1 MPEKTTPGK
10 TTIDSFNYQTI
21 KKIYEELGINN
32 DFLLEMLKYNPNDQR
47 QNFSATSLVT
57 EILIDKGYK
66 IIIDP
71 SENDYY
77 SNEKKLIANLSNA
90 NLRENVI
97 FIAYNE
103 KIVRDDKSVICP
115 TLAAIYIDVHEI
127 KGINTS
133 EKDFTVEIR
142 RKTECISEKDLLKFN
157 KRLLADLEKI
167 ITAIGKRS
175 IMRTAF
181 VNDFNHIAGHNEKN
195 RSKI

>member
-1 MPEKTTPGK
+1 MPER
-10 TTIDSFNYQTI
+10 TIDSFNYLSI
-21 KKIYEELGINN
+21 KEIYEKLGINN
-32 DFLLEMLKYNPNDQR
+32 NFLLEMLKYNPNDQR

-71 SENDYY
+71 PLNDCYCSEK
-77 SNEKKLIANLSNA
+77 ELALNLSNA

-97 FIAYNE
+97 FIAYDE
-103 KIVRDDKSVICP
+103 KIIRDDKSVISP

-142 RKTECISEKDLLKFN
+142 RKAECISEKDLLKFN
-157 KRLLADLEKI
+157 KKLLEDLEKI
-167 ITAIGKRS
+167 INAIGKRS

-181 VNDFNHIAGHNEKN
+181 VNDFNHITGHNRKN

>member
-1 MPEKTTPGK
+1 MPEK

-32 DFLLEMLKYNPNDQR
+32 DFLLEILKYNPNGQR

-66 IIIDP
+66 IIINP
-71 SENDYY
+71 PENDYY
-77 SNEKKLIANLSNA
+77 SNEKELISNLSNA

-103 KIVRDDKSVICP
+103 KIVRDDKSIISP

-142 RKTECISEKDLLKFN
+142 RKAECISEKDLLKFN